1 MTRETSEKVL
11 HLMFELGAALDRS
24 VAEVRATE
32 TAEELKAYQS
42 FVSKV
47 LTDVQLKFVNPICA
61 SYPELKPTQL
71 YRPGEKVPPAA
82 KPYFYR
88 GLPPPAAAEKKQG

>member
-32 TAEELKAYQS
+32 TAEELKSYQS

-47 LTDVQLKFVNPICA
+47 LTEVQLKFVNPICA

-82 KPYFYR
+82 RPYFYR
-88 GLPPPAAAEKKQG
+88 GLPPPAAAEKKSV